1 MNSPPPNQGY
11 RVCAPDVSDAG
22 IARIQDL
29 LDRYPYKSAQRLA
42 QGISRE
48 RLLEFHRSR
57 LASRLASDQ
66 PTWVVERGGDLVAL
80 GGLEDDSWHSE
91 IYGIKMG
98 KISPWLNVI
107 EPEAG
112 VALMDAVLKGAAAER
127 FNHLSVRLDGEDF
140 VNLHAFENAG
150 FRLIDVSLKFTRPL
164 PYEGDAANVSDGGWK
179 LRPARAEDSQWMRE
193 LGGGHAATHFL
204 NDPGL
209 PAQRTRKL
217 FAAWVERCAQ
227 GLAYRIYVLEDVQGR
242 RCGFVIYLRNARFAR
257 AVGRRPL
264 ILDYVLLPPEM
275 RGRGLGPWLIEES
288 LRQEGSGDF
297 DFCELRT
304 SQHNYPAI
312 ACYEKLGFRL
322 CATDFVLHRTL

>member
-57 LASRLASDQ
+57 LASRLLSDQ
-66 PTWVVERGGDLVAL
+66 PTWVVERDGDLVAL

-112 VALMDAVLKGAAAER
+112 IVLMDAVLKGAAAER

-140 VNLHAFENAG
+140 GNLPAFDSAG
-150 FRLIDVSLKFTRPL
+150 VLLSAGSLKFNTPL
-164 PYEGDAANVSDGGWK
+164 P
-179 LRPARAEDSQWMRE
+179 
-193 LGGGHAATHFL
+193 F
-204 NDPGL
+204 
-209 PAQRTRKL
+209 
-217 FAAWVERCAQ
+217 
-227 GLAYRIYVLEDVQGR
+227 
-242 RCGFVIYLRNARFAR
+242 
-257 AVGRRPL
+257 
-264 ILDYVLLPPEM
+264 
-275 RGRGLGPWLIEES
+275 
-288 LRQEGSGDF
+288 EGSPHQF
-297 DFCELRT
+297 L
-304 SQHNYPAI
+304 
-312 ACYEKLGFRL
+312 
-322 CATDFVLHRTL
+322 